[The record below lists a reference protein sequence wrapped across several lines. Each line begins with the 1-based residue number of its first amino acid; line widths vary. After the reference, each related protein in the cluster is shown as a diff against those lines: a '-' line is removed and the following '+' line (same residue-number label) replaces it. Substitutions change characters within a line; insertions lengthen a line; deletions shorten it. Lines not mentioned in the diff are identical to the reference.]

1 MLTTYLLKEAQ
12 KGIKTRYTSEG
23 QEFIYTMFCFRINKI
38 DIIITK
44 SRKHYMSISNR
55 YNHHKCIFSRKTDT
69 SKMIFRVKKYPSKIK
84 RKQNTEI
91 RREKKVFVIYISYIY
106 DSLEILWE

>member
-1 MLTTYLLKEAQ
+1 
-12 KGIKTRYTSEG
+12 
-23 QEFIYTMFCFRINKI
+23 
-38 DIIITK
+38 
-44 SRKHYMSISNR
+44 MSISNR